1 MCDTVCALGDSG
13 AIFAKSSDRPVG
25 EAQVIEA
32 FPARNGGG
40 MLRTQYLELADTGA
54 YAMSLSRP
62 VWLWGAEHGVNEHR
76 VAIGNE
82 KIYTVDDPYEAPPA
96 LIGMDLVRLGL
107 ERGASAAEA
116 LSEMT
121 DLLERHGQGGVAD
134 RDAGEPYW
142 SSFLVADP
150 LECFVLETSART
162 WAAKRVR
169 PGEGGAAISNRI
181 TLGGDWTM
189 ASSGVPAGSDFDA
202 WRNPEAPTGHADQR
216 LEASRR
222 FLSSTCPALGTAGAG
237 IAGSGIAGSGIG
249 GGGIGGGG
257 TLVSPAE
264 VVAHLRDHGTGPWA
278 APMGDGSSVVPPPD
292 VAMPDGTGVTVCMHV
307 RGYQATAASMVVSL
321 PRDEAEP
328 VRAWAALGNPCASVF
343 VPFLPSA
350 GVPAILG
357 EEPAW
362 SRFAALARMVEDRP
376 GVLGALRAILG
387 PLEDELWEEA
397 GSLPADPRAWRAFA
411 EVASRRVAETLGR
424 AETACAAR

>member
-40 MLRTQYLELADTGA
+40 MLRTQYLELVDTGA

-121 DLLERHGQGGVAD
+121 ALLELHGQGGVAD

-150 LECFVLETSART
+150 LECFVLETSGRT

-202 WRNPEAPTGHADQR
+202 WRNPEAPTGHADKR
-216 LEASRR
+216 LEASRK
-222 FLSSTCPALGTAGAG
+222 FLSSTCPASG
-237 IAGSGIAGSGIG
+237 IPGSGIA
-249 GGGIGGGG
+249 GGG

-264 VVAHLRDHGTGPWA
+264 VVAHLRDHGTGPWG

-376 GVLGALRAILG
+376 GVLGVLRAILG

-397 GSLPADPRAWRAFA
+397 GSLPADPPAWRAFA

-424 AETACAAR
+424 AEAACAAR